1 MPSTKA
7 IKVLYCCS
15 ESNDDEQMRQQLEE
29 HLSILRR
36 EGVIATWDRGM
47 ISAGKE
53 WDKEIK
59 EQLQTADIILPLIS
73 SKFIAS
79 DYDWDLF
86 AKQAMELHKARKARV
101 VAVLLRPVDNYWKG
115 AFPNVK
121 VLPQYEKPVT
131 EWRPYDKAFA
141 NIVKGIRTE
150 VEELI
155 DPTFHIKKSLKRIRT
170 VIMPVAKAFFKM
182 VATIASVA
190 GVTLYSLTKTSRY
203 SRRNRTSMMPLIN
216 IFLIIL
222 GVVLLASQV
231 KNLLGFYSSQTKP
244 NHTSVSN
251 PKVNPTGWIQIGVT
265 NNSVGNFH
273 VGERLLK
280 PSNTKLFPSIEP
292 SVVPSPGAV
301 VNVKYRVNLRKDK
314 SLTGQFVELQ
324 PGEKLVILKVE
335 TKAKPSQNSPY
346 TQVRAQVRKC
356 NKSCDK

>member
-79 DYDWDLF
+79 DYNWDIF
-86 AKQAMELHKARKARV
+86 AKQAMERHKAGKARV
-101 VAVLLRPVDNYWKG
+101 VLILLRPVDDYWKV
-115 AFPNVK
+115 AFPKVT
-121 VLPQYEKPVT
+121 VLPKNGIPIT
-131 EWRPYDKAFA
+131 GWRPYDKAFA
-141 NIVKGIRTE
+141 NITKGIREE
-150 VEELI
+150 VEKLT
-155 DPTFHIKKSLKRIRT
+155 DPTFHIKKFIR
-170 VIMPVAKAFFKM
+170 VIKVAIIRFTKCIFTF
-182 VATIASVA
+182 VRR
-190 GVTLYSLTKTSRY
+190 TLYSLTKTSRY
-203 SRRNRTSMMPLIN
+203 RRRNRTSMMPLIK
-216 IFLIIL
+216 ISFIII
-222 GVVLLASQV
+222 GIVLVSQV
-231 KNLLGFYSSQTKP
+231 HNLLGFYSSKSKP

-251 PKVNPTGWIQIGVT
+251 PKVNSTGWIWIGVT
-265 NNSVGNFH
+265 NNSSGSLD

-280 PSNTKLFPSIEP
+280 PSNPDLFPSIEP

-301 VNVKYRVNLRKDK
+301 VNVKYKVNLRKDK
-314 SLTGQFVELQ
+314 SLTEQLVELQ
-324 PGEKLVILKVE
+324 PGQKLVILKVE
-335 TKAKPSQNSPY
+335 PKAKPSQNSPY
-346 TQVRAQVRKC
+346 IQLRAQVRKC
-356 NKSCDK
+356 NKTCEK